1 MDVFERII
9 RTFASL
15 RSGVGETDLEFVM
28 ELELDNINLPDVPME
43 MLTSLP
49 LDVEHWIA
57 LARKSPW
64 QATRMNLNTFA
75 RHAVFDDAKTVR
87 LVAEKLRD
95 REQIAK
101 SRVLPYQLMIA
112 YRNTDAAVPAAL
124 REALQDAMEIAIE
137 NVPAFTMM
145 RSGNEQPAKVFV
157 FVDVSSS
164 MASPVTGHRQGA
176 TTTVR
181 CVDVAALFAAAILR
195 RNSLARVIAFSDRVV
210 PVELNPRDT
219 VMTNAEKLANLPP
232 GGTNCSAPLALLNRE
247 KESGDVCVFISD
259 NQSWVDTSTK
269 HGPTETMKQWQLFK
283 QRSPH
288 AKLVAIDL
296 QPYATVQAKSDSDVL
311 NVGGFSDAVFE
322 VVANFVKGPQGP
334 DHWVEMIEKVAIN

>member
-1 MDVFERII
+1 
-9 RTFASL
+9 
-15 RSGVGETDLEFVM
+15 
-28 ELELDNINLPDVPME
+28 
-43 MLTSLP
+43 
-49 LDVEHWIA
+49 
-57 LARKSPW
+57 
-64 QATRMNLNTFA
+64 
-75 RHAVFDDAKTVR
+75 
-87 LVAEKLRD
+87 
-95 REQIAK
+95 
-101 SRVLPYQLMIA
+101 
-112 YRNTDAAVPAAL
+112 
-124 REALQDAMEIAIE
+124 
-137 NVPAFTMM
+137 
-145 RSGNEQPAKVFV
+145 
-157 FVDVSSS
+157 
-164 MASPVTGHRQGA
+164 
-176 TTTVR
+176 
-181 CVDVAALFAAAILR
+181 
-195 RNSLARVIAFSDRVV
+195 V

-259 NQSWVDTSTK
+259 NQSWVDTNTK
-269 HGPTETMKQWQLFK
+269 HGPTETMKQWQFFK